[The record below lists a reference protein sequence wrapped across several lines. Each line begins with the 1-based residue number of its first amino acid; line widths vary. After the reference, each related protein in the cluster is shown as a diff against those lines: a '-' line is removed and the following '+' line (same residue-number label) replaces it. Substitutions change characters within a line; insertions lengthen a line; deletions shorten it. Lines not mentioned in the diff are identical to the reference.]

1 MPNPKSWFS
10 EKIEKRESKKHGFGQ
25 FALEPI
31 EEGEVV
37 MVKGGH
43 IFGTNTLKRLSQVLG
58 PTEFQI
64 ADDLF
69 IGPVST
75 TEREDCM
82 LYLNHSCD
90 PNCGIMGQIVV
101 VAMRDIAPGE
111 EISIDYAMTDNEDY
125 EMPCHCESK
134 LCRGTITGR
143 DWKLTDL
150 HNRYAGYFS
159 TYLDVK
165 ISGRI

>member
-1 MPNPKSWFS
+1 MPHPKSWFS
-10 EKIEKRESKKHGFGQ
+10 DKIKRRESSKHGFGQ

-31 EEGEVV
+31 EEGEVLL
-37 MVKGGH
+37 VKGGH
-43 IFGTNTLKRLSQVLG
+43 IFGRDTLKRLEKLLG

-69 IGPVST
+69 IGPMST

-82 LYLNHSCD
+82 MYLNHSCD

-111 EISIDYAMTDNEDY
+111 EISIDYAMTDDDDY
-125 EMPCHCESK
+125 EMPCNCGK
-134 LCRGTITGR
+134 ARCRGTITGK
-143 DWKLTDL
+143 DWQRPDL

-159 TYLDVK
+159 AYLDVK